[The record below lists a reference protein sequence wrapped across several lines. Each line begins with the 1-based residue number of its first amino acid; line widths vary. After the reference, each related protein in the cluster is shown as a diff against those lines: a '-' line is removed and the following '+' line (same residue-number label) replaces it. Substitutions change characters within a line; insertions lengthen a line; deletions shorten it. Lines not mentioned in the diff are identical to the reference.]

1 MDFSFAL
8 EWLSGAVAVLGLVQ
22 YLKGLAKKLP
32 SWTWGV
38 ISIVLCVAWGFTSE
52 KFHLAWGTLS
62 ITQLGYETLYQPI
75 LAKIRGA
82 PKEGA

>member
-1 MDFSFAL
+1 MDYGFIL
-8 EWLSGAVAVLGLVQ
+8 EWLAGAVAVLGLVQ
-22 YLKGLAKKLP
+22 YLKGQFKTLP

-38 ISIVLCVAWGFTSE
+38 TSIVLCVAWGFTNE

-62 ITQLGYETLYQPI
+62 ITQLGYETVYQPI
-75 LAKIRGA
+75 LKKIKS